1 MWFII
6 GLITGALLSG
16 LVWLMKRDNFSL
28 TWYEWLL
35 GIIGLALVIFTIQN
49 FFGSL
54 DELESKAASMFLLVV
69 GLPGL
74 VLLAISWQLAAR
86 RVKKA

>member
-6 GLITGALLSG
+6 GLIIGALILG
-16 LVWLMKRDNFSL
+16 LVWSMKRNNFQL
-28 TWYEWLL
+28 TWYEWLI
-35 GIIGLALVIFTIQN
+35 GIIGMALILFTIQN

-54 DELESKAASMFLLVV
+54 DELESKAASIFLLVI

-74 VLLAISWQLAAR
+74 ILLAISWQLAAR
-86 RVKKA
+86 RIKKA

>member
-6 GLITGALLSG
+6 GLIIGALILG
-16 LVWLMKRDNFSL
+16 LVWSMKRNNFQL
-28 TWYEWLL
+28 TWYEWLI
-35 GIIGLALVIFTIQN
+35 GIIGLALILFTIQN

-54 DELESKAASMFLLVV
+54 DELESKAASIFLLVV

-74 VLLAISWQLAAR
+74 ILLAVSWQLAAR
-86 RVKKA
+86 RIKKA

>member
-6 GLITGALLSG
+6 GLIIGALILG
-16 LVWLMKRDNFSL
+16 LGWSMKRNNFQL
-28 TWYEWLL
+28 TWYEWLI
-35 GIIGLALVIFTIQN
+35 GIIGLALILFTIQN

-54 DELESKAASMFLLVV
+54 DELESKAASIFLLVI

-74 VLLAISWQLAAR
+74 ILLAISWQLAAR
-86 RVKKA
+86 RIKKA